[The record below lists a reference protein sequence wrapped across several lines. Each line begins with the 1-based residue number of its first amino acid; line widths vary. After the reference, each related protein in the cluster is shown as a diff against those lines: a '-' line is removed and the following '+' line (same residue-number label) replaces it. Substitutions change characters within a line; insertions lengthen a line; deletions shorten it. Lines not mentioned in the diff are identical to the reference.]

1 MCAWGRKVKS
11 LEMNGQVW
19 AQALVSRGVGGG
31 GWGWGER
38 VTAAACAL
46 LPLHLPAQAGRSNL
60 LLAPQQQQQHAAAAA
75 AAALACRLQPLALCV
90 MLMHSAGGV
99 GLKTSHETEFQ

>member
-11 LEMNGQVW
+11 LEMIGQVW
-19 AQALVSRGVGGG
+19 VQALVSRGVGGG

-60 LLAPQQQQQHAAAAA
+60 LLAMQQQQQQQQQQQHTCLQAAT
-75 AAALACRLQPLALCV
+75 L
-90 MLMHSAGGV
+90 SAMCFFAPQ
-99 GLKTSHETEFQ
+99 TSHETEFQ